1 MQDCPLKNQGRL
13 MLIYLEKPIINMAR
27 KWTLE
32 ERKKHLREHYPEK
45 RRKFGI
51 MAGLLLLILLIAAAL
66 GWSIRSQIDVG
77 LTLMLAVALVIVV
90 VGAVFLLDNQFYET
104 W

>member
-1 MQDCPLKNQGRL
+1 MS
-13 MLIYLEKPIINMAR
+13 R

-51 MAGLLLLILLIAAAL
+51 MVGLVVLILLVAAAL
-66 GWSIRSQIDVG
+66 GWAIKSQTDIGLVLILAMLLVAVVAGSI
-77 LTLMLAVALVIVV
+77 
-90 VGAVFLLDNQFYET
+90 FLLDNQFYET
-104 W
+104 F

>member
-1 MQDCPLKNQGRL
+1 
-13 MLIYLEKPIINMAR
+13 MAR

-51 MAGLLLLILLIAAAL
+51 MVGAVLLILIISAAL
-66 GWSIRSQIDVG
+66 GYSIRSQTDIG
-77 LTLMLAVALVIVV
+77 LILILTLVLIVV
-90 VGAVFLLDNQFYET
+90 VVATVFILDSQFLEI

>member
-1 MQDCPLKNQGRL
+1 
-13 MLIYLEKPIINMAR
+13 MAR

-51 MAGLLLLILLIAAAL
+51 MAGMALLILIISAGLGYAIKSQADIGLIL
-66 GWSIRSQIDVG
+66 I
-77 LTLMLAVALVIVV
+77 LAVALVVAVV
-90 VGAVFLLDNQFYET
+90 AAVFLLDNQFYET
-104 W
+104 Y